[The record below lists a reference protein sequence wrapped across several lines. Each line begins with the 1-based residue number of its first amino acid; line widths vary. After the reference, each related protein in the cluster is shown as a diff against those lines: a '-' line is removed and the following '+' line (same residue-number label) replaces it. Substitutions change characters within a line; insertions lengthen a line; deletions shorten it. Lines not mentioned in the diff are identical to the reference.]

1 MKTSQNG
8 FLFIAD
14 ITGYTS
20 FLSHSELEHAEDSLR
35 TLIDLL
41 IEQTKLPLVISRLE
55 GDAVIS
61 YAPEGSFLQGQT
73 LVEMIESAYVAF
85 RGALE
90 LMVLNTTCT
99 CNACRNIPNL
109 DLKFFIHHGTFM
121 LQPLPAYTEL
131 IGTDVN
137 LLHRLTK
144 NSVGEK
150 TGIKAYVMYSQAAID
165 ALGISEIT
173 DQMKLHV
180 ESYEHIGEVK
190 TYIQD
195 MHPIWE
201 RERGRLRTVVEPE
214 DAAFIVEDEFPL
226 ERAFMWD
233 YLTKPEY
240 RAILT
245 GAISNKVQDRTNGRI
260 GTGASYQCAHGKNT
274 SIHTIVD
281 WQPFEQYT
289 IEILISSGVSGLS
302 TTRLTPI
309 EKGTKVTVLISK
321 CKGGS
326 LILRAFFDI
335 MGRLTIPNGIKKGL
349 MALKAQIEKEFSEGV
364 VVRPISVEIPKEE
377 IKKAVAESLETH

>member
-8 FLFIAD
+8 FLLIAD

-35 TLIDLL
+35 TLLDLL

-61 YAPEGSFLQGQT
+61 YAPQGSILQGQT

-90 LMVLNTTCT
+90 LMVLNTTCS

-109 DLKFFIHHGTFM
+109 DLKFFVHHGTFM
-121 LQPLPAYTEL
+121 LQPLPSYTEL

-137 LLHRLTK
+137 LVHRLTK

-150 TGIKAYVMYSQAAID
+150 TGFKAYVMYTQAAID
-165 ALGISEIT
+165 DLGISEIT
-173 DQMKLHV
+173 EQMRPHM
-180 ESYEHIGEVK
+180 ESYKHIGEVK

-195 MHPIWE
+195 MHPVWE

-214 DAAFIVEDEFPL
+214 DAAIIVEDEFAL
-226 ERAFMWD
+226 ERTFMWD

-245 GAISNKVQDRTNGRI
+245 GAISNNVKDRTNGRI
-260 GTGASYQCAHGKNT
+260 GTGAVYQCAHGK
-274 SIHTIVD
+274 SVSLQTIVD

-289 IEILISSGVSGLS
+289 IDLSISSGVSGLY
-302 TTRLTPI
+302 TTRLTPN
-309 EKGTKVTVLISK
+309 EKGTKVTMLVSK

-326 LILRAFFDI
+326 PILRIFFDVV
-335 MGRLTIPNGIKKGL
+335 GRLTLPRSIKKGII
-349 MALKAQIEKEFSEGV
+349 ALKAQIDKDISEGT
-364 VVRPISVEIPKEE
+364 VVRPIPIEIPTEE
-377 IKKAVAESLETH
+377 IQKAAAESLETS